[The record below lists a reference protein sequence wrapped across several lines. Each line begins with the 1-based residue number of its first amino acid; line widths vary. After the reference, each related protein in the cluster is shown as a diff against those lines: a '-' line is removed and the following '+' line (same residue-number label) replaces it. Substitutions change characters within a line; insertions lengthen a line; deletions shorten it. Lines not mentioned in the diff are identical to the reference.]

1 MKVGHTEF
9 WSWALGR
16 WQGPAA
22 PRLLKL
28 QDEHNVVILELMFV
42 AWLGVQRRAISQDD
56 LDQLRGGAQAWIDQV
71 VVPLRRVRRAWK
83 ADGQQASLRTRLQA
97 LELEAEKDLSML
109 YVETWSLISA
119 TANGDTADHCEDAL
133 GHNLRLVLEGV
144 GLGTD
149 DALRQQLI
157 QDFSR

>member
-1 MKVGHTEF
+1 
-9 WSWALGR
+9 
-16 WQGPAA
+16 
-22 PRLLKL
+22 
-28 QDEHNVVILELMFV
+28 
-42 AWLGVQRRAISQDD
+42 
-56 LDQLRGGAQAWIDQV
+56 
-71 VVPLRRVRRAWK
+71 
-83 ADGQQASLRTRLQA
+83 LRTRLQA